1 MQIKIDLNEQL
12 NRYATT
18 ARGQIAQGRG
28 FGEYAGYAAAVGAG
42 LALAGGADAAIIYS
56 GVQNISVQLNPAWQ
70 ATQSNSGQAVNYL
83 LDINHDGAADVLMT
97 MSANVGTRM
106 GRTFYQIGGFF
117 LQRNGAGILNSR
129 NSSSNIAAGALIGP
143 GGQFGNWGAFHS
155 GFWSTSSG
163 HSSPGPAWNL
173 NSSGLVGI
181 RLGTGEYGWIRLR
194 FDDLGLN
201 QPLSTLLGGA
211 TLQDGVGF
219 PDRMTVV
226 DWAYQDSGG
235 AIAAGDKGATTSVP
249 EPSSL
254 ALLAAGA
261 AGLARLRRRKANA
274 TVMH

>member
-12 NRYATT
+12 NRYATN

-56 GVQNISVQLNPAWQ
+56 GVQNVSVQINPAWQ
-70 ATQSNSGQAVNYL
+70 ATQTSSGLAVTHL
-83 LDINHDGAADVLMT
+83 LDINQDGVADVLLS
-97 MSANVGTRM
+97 MSANVGTRA
-106 GRTFYQIGGFF
+106 GRTYYQIGGFF
-117 LQRNGAGILNSR
+117 HARNGAALLNTQ
-129 NSSSNIAAGALIGP
+129 NSSSNIAAGAMIGP
-143 GGQFGNWGAFHS
+143 GGQFGPWGAFHS
-155 GFWSTSSG
+155 GFWSTRSG

-173 NSSGLVGI
+173 NTSGLVGI
-181 RLGTGEYGWIRLR
+181 RLGNGDYGWIHLR

-201 QPLSTLLGGA
+201 QPYSTLLGGA
-211 TLQDGVGF
+211 TLQDGQGF

-235 AIAAGDKGATTSVP
+235 AIAAGDTGASPIP

-261 AGLARLRRRKANA
+261 AGLAGFRRRKANA